1 MEKVRQWLRRWLG
14 INDLDS
20 FSDAVARE
28 AAIRGEL
35 LQKFSS
41 TQIPYINRLEE
52 KIEALQ
58 GRIEDLEAAYPD
70 YKKAKAE
77 ADERKGKEIV
87 PGFRPFS
94 QRKREWEA
102 SRRKQPEKK

>member
-1 MEKVRQWLRRWLG
+1 MEKVRQWLRKWLG
-14 INDLDS
+14 IEHLEMKCNNANTANADNWLIQVDL
-20 FSDAVARE
+20 VNE
-28 AAIRGEL
+28 
-35 LQKFSS
+35 
-41 TQIPYINRLEE
+41 
-52 KIEALQ
+52 LQ
-58 GRIEDLEAAYPD
+58 GKVADLEAAYPD